1 MRIGRSLSVFMTA
14 ILATSGVVIL
24 EAPATAAAETHQI
37 VFEADVDGNVPEMN
51 GTAIYLPLEYDA
63 RSIINNY
70 NLGVYSN
77 MTLTF
82 NNGDVETIDTLY
94 IWPDVVDE
102 LHIGIPESRTATS
115 EHTWPVTFSADITVD
130 YTIDCSQ
137 LVGGDPGD
145 QRDDFFEFDGTA
157 NLIKTVEILNCDYHY
172 IFDEDTNYN
181 TYVGGDGIWAVS
193 VPAYCDN
200 GQIFVGAYNTSGP
213 PTSVSWDIFFTN
225 SSGSCGGGGGPDS
238 YNPYSLSNYFI
249 AEGFSKGQSK
259 LSKGMKS
266 FIRKELDSV
275 SNFSKVVCTGTVR
288 GKKWTESREELALA
302 RATSACA
309 YVTELYP
316 DTDIE
321 LKKRLMKK
329 KKQDSLTV
337 RISVFNS
344 RYIAP
349 PA

>member
-1 MRIGRSLSVFMTA
+1 MTA
-14 ILATSGVVIL
+14 IFTISGVVGL
-24 EAPATAAAETHQI
+24 AAPANAATHQI
-37 VFEADVDGNVPEMN
+37 VFEADVDGNVPGMSGN
-51 GTAIYLPLEYDA
+51 GIYLPLEYDG

-70 NLGVYSN
+70 SLGVYSN
-77 MTLTF
+77 LTVTF
-82 NNGDVETIDTLY
+82 NNGDVEPISSLY
-94 IWPDVVDE
+94 IWTNVVDE

-115 EHTWPVTFSADITVD
+115 EQTWPITFSADLTVD

-145 QRDDFFEFDGTA
+145 QRDDFEEFDGTT

-172 IFDEDTNYN
+172 IFDLDTDYN
-181 TYVGGDGIWAVS
+181 PYVGGDGIWAVS

-200 GQIFVGAYNTSGP
+200 GQVFVGAYNNNSGS
-213 PTSVSWDIFFTN
+213 PTNVSWDIFFDN

-238 YNPYSLSNYFI
+238 YSPYSLSNYFI

-259 LSKGMKS
+259 LSKSMKS

-275 SNFSKVVCTGTVR
+275 SNFSKAVCTGTVR
-288 GKKWTESREELALA
+288 GKKWTESREALAIA
-302 RATSACA
+302 RATSACD

-316 DTDIE
+316 DADIE